1 MLAINTCCCVI
12 RTRLFPQSL
21 VTKCLNIQLQDWI
34 VSFVGGHETG
44 EFLSQLVCFSSDLDN
59 TLLFGIIYTL
69 GRKEVL
75 CGDLPMKEEGEI
87 WTWQVCSLCFEQL
100 TSRSPPG
107 QPLLAHR
114 LFFFFFSLLLFSWEL
129 WAGSE
134 RVNFSLLSR
143 WLKEPLQTWRCG
155 DNCEVN
161 VFFPFGNSLGKWQQW
176 DFPSTCTFPKV
187 QCFYV
192 RLHYL

>member
-1 MLAINTCCCVI
+1 MLLEQDYFLNPWSLSVSTFSCRAELWALWGESWNWVVFESTS
-12 RTRLFPQSL
+12 LFFQWFRQHIF
-21 VTKCLNIQLQDWI
+21 VWNNIH
-34 VSFVGGHETG
+34 S
-44 EFLSQLVCFSSDLDN
+44 
-59 TLLFGIIYTL
+59 
-69 GRKEVL
+69 RKKKVL

-107 QPLLAHR
+107 QPLLAHW
-114 LFFFFFSLLLFSWEL
+114 LFFFLLLFSWEL

-134 RVNFSLLSR
+134 RVNFSILSR